1 MKGVF
6 VAASIAFEK
15 VWHKDLLYK
24 LKSDGIEGE
33 LLSLLECYLSN
44 KDKRVTFK
52 GETLDWMKKTQ
63 WSVLGP
69 LLKDLPD
76 GVISICKIFADDS
89 P

>member
-1 MKGVF
+1 MF
-6 VAASIAFEK
+6 IAASIAFEK

-33 LLSLLECYLSN
+33 LLSLLECSLSN
-44 KDKRVTFK
+44 KNKRVTLK
-52 GETLDWMKKTQ
+52 GETSEWMKKTQ

-76 GVISICKIFADDS
+76 GVTSICKIFADDS